1 VQIVDIK
8 ELREKIDLIDEN
20 ILKLLNERTKLA
32 LEIGKLKAESDSP
45 TYVPHREQEIVN
57 RLTAI
62 NKGPFP
68 NTGLAHVYR
77 EIISACRSL
86 EKPLTVVYLGPEAT
100 FSHIASIKNFGSSVI
115 YKPMRSEAEVFREV
129 ETKRADYGVL
139 AIENSTEGAVNPTLD
154 ALVRTNLFICAEILV
169 QISHYLM
176 AKVPIEQIKEV
187 HSHPQVLAQ
196 CRGWLERNMRD
207 VKLVAESSS
216 AEAAKL
222 AAKSDNIAAIGSSL
236 AAELYGLDILA
247 EKIQDIPNNMTRF
260 FVIGHHYSE
269 KTGNDKTSILFTVKH
284 EAGSL
289 AKALTLIADQGLNL
303 TNIQLRPSG
312 MKAWEYIF
320 FVDMVGH
327 IDDEPVKRGLEEL
340 EKMSILVKFLG
351 SYPKADD
358 NV

>member
-1 VQIVDIK
+1 MDIK
-8 ELREKIDLIDEN
+8 ELREKIDSIDEE
-20 ILKLLNERTKLA
+20 ILRLLNERTKLA
-32 LEIGKLKAESDSP
+32 LEIGKLKAEKDSP

-57 RLTAI
+57 RLTTI

-68 NTGLAHVYR
+68 NKGLAYVYR

-154 ALVRTNLFICAEILV
+154 ALVRTNLLICAEILV

-176 AKVPIEQIKEV
+176 AKVPIEKVREV

-196 CRGWLERNMRD
+196 CRGWLERNMKD
-207 VKLVAESSS
+207 IKLVAESSS
-216 AEAAKL
+216 AEAAKI
-222 AAKSDNIAAIGSSL
+222 ASKSDYIAAIGSSL

-327 IDDEPVKRGLEEL
+327 IDDEPVKRGIDEL
-340 EKMSILVKFLG
+340 EKMSIFVKFLG
-351 SYPKADD
+351 SYPKADND
-358 NV
+358 V